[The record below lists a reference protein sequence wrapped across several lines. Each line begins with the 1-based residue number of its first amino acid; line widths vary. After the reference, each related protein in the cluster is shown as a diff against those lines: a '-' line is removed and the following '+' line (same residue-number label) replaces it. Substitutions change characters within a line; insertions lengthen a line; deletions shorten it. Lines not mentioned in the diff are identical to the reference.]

1 MLRGKANSANGYLFY
16 WLGSASSTNFVW
28 GLSGDFGGLH
38 GNYFGGFESGGGYS
52 GVRPVITV
60 LKSKIS

>member
-1 MLRGKANSANGYLFY
+1 MLWGKANSANGFLAY
-16 WLGSASSTNFVW
+16 WLGSASNTNYVW
-28 GLSGDFGGLH
+28 YVYGNFGSLY
-38 GNYFGGFESGGGYS
+38 NYNYNSSYG